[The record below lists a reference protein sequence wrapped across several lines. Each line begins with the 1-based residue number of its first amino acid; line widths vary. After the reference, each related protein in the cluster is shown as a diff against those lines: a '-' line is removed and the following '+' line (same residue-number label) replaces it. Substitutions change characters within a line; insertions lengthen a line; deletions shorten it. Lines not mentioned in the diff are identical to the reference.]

1 MLSDIISGI
10 QIFATKSTTYRILVI
25 LLMDVS
31 IETSMYYLHWSDVV
45 SANIGKVGD
54 DNFDSPSMIFGYDV
68 IEPKSKP

>member
-1 MLSDIISGI
+1 
-10 QIFATKSTTYRILVI
+10 
-25 LLMDVS
+25 MDVS